1 MSECYSTYFVMGS
14 TSFAGSWFVKGALE
28 RGIKVVSIGRSPS
41 VNDIFLPYKKNGNL
55 QLFSYQQMDINR
67 NSEDIVAMIKK
78 IQPEV
83 IVDFAAQSMVAQSW
97 NWPEQWYQTN
107 VVAKARLQNALIKM
121 PFLKRYIRISTP
133 EVYGHTEE
141 LSVEHTR
148 YNPSTPYAISQAA
161 IDMHLMAC
169 FQQYGFPVVFTRF
182 ANFYGSG
189 QQLYRIVPRAIFCAL
204 VREILPLHGGGI
216 STRAFI
222 HGHDVS
228 DGILRVIEKGELG
241 QIYHFSTD
249 EFVTIRELVEKI
261 AKKCQL
267 ELEDFVEIA
276 PERPG
281 KDTAYLMNSDKA
293 KKELGWHP
301 RYDLNSGLEETLQ
314 WVRGNLD
321 TIRDMPKEYIH
332 RE

>member
-1 MSECYSTYFVMGS
+1 MSEGYSTYFVMGS

-28 RGIKVVSIGRSPS
+28 QGMKVFGIGRSSS
-41 VNDIFLPYKKNGNL
+41 VHDIFLPYKKNENL
-55 QLFSYQQMDINR
+55 QLFSYQQMDINH

-83 IVDFAAQSMVAQSW
+83 IVDFAAQGMVAQSW

-107 VVAKARLQNALIKM
+107 IVAKARLQNALIKM

-141 LSVEHTR
+141 LSIEHTR

-169 FQQYGFPVVFTRF
+169 FKEYGFPVVFTRF

-189 QQLYRIVPRAIFCAL
+189 QQFYRIVPRAMFCAL
-204 VREILPLHGGGI
+204 AREFLPLHGGG
-216 STRAFI
+216 SSVRAFI

-228 DGILRVIEKGELG
+228 DGILRVIEKGKPG

-261 AKKCQL
+261 AKKGQL
-267 ELEDFVEIA
+267 ELEDFVKVG

-281 KDTAYLMNSDKA
+281 KDAAYLMNANKA

-301 RYDLNSGLEETLQ
+301 RYDLDSGLEETLQ